1 MKTIVIYCSKTGFT
15 RRYADLLASALQ
27 CECAAFEERQD
38 VDLNAYDCVIFGSW
52 VCAGAIQQVKWFKK
66 QIQALKGKRLIAF
79 AVGAT
84 PVGAEDAVRKIF
96 EQNFSAEERSSVDV
110 FYLQGGLSYE
120 RMGGAHKWLLRLLC
134 RMLSGKKQRTPEEEG
149 MLHRLSKSFDA
160 VDPKAIEP
168 ILQAARRP

>member
-66 QIQALKGKRLIAF
+66 QIQALKGKRLIDGRRTQMAPAS
-79 AVGAT
+79 AV
-84 PVGAEDAVRKIF
+84 PHAERQEAAHAGGGGHASEAV
-96 EQNFSAEERSSVDV
+96 EV
-110 FYLQGGLSYE
+110 
-120 RMGGAHKWLLRLLC
+120 LRC
-134 RMLSGKKQRTPEEEG
+134 SGSEG
-149 MLHRLSKSFDA
+149 D
-160 VDPKAIEP
+160 
-168 ILQAARRP
+168 